1 MGRGVV
7 HEWSG
12 TFCRPHVQGA
22 QDVQDAQRRPQMRR
36 LLGSLNMQRKVLLPP
51 LVVTCFLVICAL
63 LSYRGLIAQKNAI
76 EDIFSNRFIS
86 YQNSA
91 NLLSDMGTD
100 PYQPVQDRGLG

>member
-1 MGRGVV
+1 
-7 HEWSG
+7 
-12 TFCRPHVQGA
+12 
-22 QDVQDAQRRPQMRR
+22 MRR

-76 EDIFSNRFIS
+76 EDIFSNRFKKLPEQCQS
-86 YQNSA
+86 HKRY
-91 NLLSDMGTD
+91 GTD